1 MEVVSSVLVFPGQGS
16 QKIGMGKDLYDNFAV
31 AKDVFDRI
39 DEALNFKLSHLMF
52 EGDLEELNKTSNAQ
66 PAIMAA
72 SMAYFE
78 VLKSLGLVNSDEIK
92 FMAGHS
98 LGEYS
103 ALCAAGSLSLED
115 TARLLKLRGA
125 YMMQACIDNPGAMAA
140 LIGFDYAKAEAIADM
155 AGCFVGNS
163 NSPAQIMAG
172 CFVGNS
178 NSPAQIVLSGS
189 KDTVEK
195 ACEIAKEQGVKRAVM
210 LPVSGA
216 FHSPLMQSAA
226 DKMAD
231 VIANTKFSEPKVKV
245 ISNLTAKEYSNT
257 TEIKDLLVKQITNTV
272 KWQESVVYM
281 QQMGAGRYIEC
292 GFGNVLSGLI
302 KKTLPDAEVITA
314 EEMLKSY
321 AQAV

>member
-1 MEVVSSVLVFPGQGS
+1 MEIVSNALIFPGQGS
-16 QKIGMGKDLYDNFAV
+16 QKIGMGKDLNDNFAI
-31 AKDVFDRI
+31 AKDVFERV
-39 DEALNFKLSHLMF
+39 DEALKFKLSNLMF
-52 EGDLEELNKTSNAQ
+52 EGELEELNKTSNAQ
-66 PAIMAA
+66 PAIMAVA
-72 SMAYFE
+72 MAYFE
-78 VLKSLGLVNSDEIK
+78 VLKSLGLICLDEVK

-103 ALCAAGSLSLED
+103 ALCAAESLSLED
-115 TARLLKLRGA
+115 TAKLLKARGA

-155 AGCFVGNS
+155 V
-163 NSPAQIMAG
+163 G

-189 KDTVEK
+189 TDMVEK

-231 VIANTKFSEPKVKV
+231 IIANIKFSEPKIKV
-245 ISNLTAKEYSNT
+245 ISNLTAEPYTDTN
-257 TEIKDLLVKQITNTV
+257 EIKKLLVEQITHTV
-272 KWQESVVYM
+272 RWQESVVYM
-281 QQMGAGRYIEC
+281 QQMGVAKFIEC
-292 GFGNVLSGLI
+292 GFGNVLSGLV
-302 KKTLPDAEVITA
+302 KKTLAEVEVVTA
-314 EEMLKSY
+314 DDMLKSY
-321 AQAV
+321 APAV

>member
-16 QKIGMGKDLYDNFAV
+16 QKIGMGKDLNDNFAV
-31 AKDVFDRI
+31 AKEVFDRV

-163 NSPAQIMAG
+163 NSPAQI
-172 CFVGNS
+172 
-178 NSPAQIVLSGS
+178 VLSGS

-195 ACEIAKEQGVKRAVM
+195 ACEIAKEQGVKRAVI

-226 DKMAD
+226 DKMAG
-231 VIANTKFSEPKVKV
+231 VIANTRFSEPKVKV
-245 ISNLTAKEYSNT
+245 ISNLTAQEYSNT
-257 TEIKDLLVKQITNTV
+257 TEIKELLVKQITNTV
-272 KWQESVVYM
+272 MWQESVVYM

>member
-1 MEVVSSVLVFPGQGS
+1 MEVLSSALVFPGQGS
-16 QKIGMGKDLYDNFAV
+16 QKIGMGKDLNDNFAV
-31 AKDVFDRI
+31 AKDVFDRV
-39 DEALNFKLSHLMF
+39 DDALSFKLSQLMF
-52 EGDLEELNKTSNAQ
+52 EGEIEELNKTSNAQ

-78 VLKSLGLVNSDEIK
+78 VLKSLGLINLDEVK

-115 TARLLKLRGA
+115 TATLLKSRGA

-140 LIGFDYAKAEAIADM
+140 LIGFDYAKAEAIAD
-155 AGCFVGNS
+155 
-163 NSPAQIMAG
+163 MAG

-281 QQMGAGRYIEC
+281 QQMGAMKFVET